1 MIEVRDLTY
10 TPPGAAAPAV
20 SRVSFTV
27 APGEIFGLPGLR
39 RGASRR
45 DLAFPYC
52 SLPPSSLA
60 TARCT
65 RGISETISE
74 LVLAAALILPRGES
88 RGAIVACSSAARE
101 KEIR

>member
-10 TPPGAAAPAV
+10 TPPGATAPAV

-27 APGEIFGLPGLR
+27 APGEIFGLLGLR
-39 RGASRR
+39 RGPSRR

-52 SLPPSSLA
+52 SNPPPSSLA

-65 RGISETISE
+65 RGISARIS
-74 LVLAAALILPRGES
+74 
-88 RGAIVACSSAARE
+88 
-101 KEIR
+101 